1 MSVFIL
7 ELNIEADPSE
17 YTTIITASSEKD
29 YVEKASQLFDDL
41 LGAHEH
47 TPFFECYTGCEYQNI
62 RYNASLRALVSQVEK
77 ISRVERLPDF
87 YRGNLFDY
95 KSLDAYSKKM
105 VKDAFVEALLYGSRE
120 LKSELVFHHK
130 PEVKA

>member
-17 YTTIITASSEKD
+17 YTTIITASSEED
-29 YVEKASQLFDDL
+29 YIEKASQLFDDL

-62 RYNASLRALVSQVEK
+62 RYNANLRALVSQIEK
-77 ISRVERLPDF
+77 LSANERVPDF

-95 KSLDAYSKKM
+95 KSLDKYNQINT
-105 VKDAFVEALLYGSRE
+105 KDAFVEALLYGARE
-120 LKSELVFHHK
+120 LESELIFHHK